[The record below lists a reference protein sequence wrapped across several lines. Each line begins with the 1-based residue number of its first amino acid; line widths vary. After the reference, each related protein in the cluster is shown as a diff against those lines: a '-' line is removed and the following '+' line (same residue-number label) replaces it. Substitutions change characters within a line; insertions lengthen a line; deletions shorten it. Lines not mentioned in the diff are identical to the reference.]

1 MNTTWSDYIQG
12 IPTLYESRRL
22 RFSDAFA
29 PQFKALFALDAE
41 KPLKI
46 LEIGCGPG
54 ALCGALHRWYPQA
67 EVMGL
72 DRDSAFIRFAQ
83 EHEKRIR
90 FLEGDAAA
98 LPFADNSF
106 DVTISNTVAE
116 HIEPSAFYGE
126 QCRVLKP
133 GGICLVLSSR
143 KSISRKPPYMKDS
156 AAEKAF
162 REKADGYDD
171 AIAAYEICKY
181 PMSESELPAAM
192 ENYGFSDV
200 APGYAVV
207 HLTPDHPAVS
217 AKVAH
222 EMINADCH
230 GTLDAVDSAVHALPG
245 QFSEEE
251 IDAVK
256 RSIHQKYDRR
266 IAQYDRGEKQ
276 WDTLV
281 SVIMVVRGRK

>member
-29 PQFKALFALDAE
+29 PQFKALFALNAE

-54 ALCGALHRWYPQA
+54 ALCGVLHRWYPQA
-67 EVMGL
+67 VVTGL

-83 EHEKRIR
+83 EHEKGIR

-106 DVTISNTVAE
+106 DVKISNTVAE
-116 HIEPSAFYGE
+116 HIEP
-126 QCRVLKP
+126 
-133 GGICLVLSSR
+133 
-143 KSISRKPPYMKDS
+143 
-156 AAEKAF
+156 
-162 REKADGYDD
+162 
-171 AIAAYEICKY
+171 
-181 PMSESELPAAM
+181 
-192 ENYGFSDV
+192 
-200 APGYAVV
+200 
-207 HLTPDHPAVS
+207 PAVS
-217 AKVAH
+217 ARVAH
-222 EMINADCH
+222 KMINADRH
-230 GTLDAVDSAVHALPG
+230 GALDAVDSVIHALPG

-256 RSIHQKYDRR
+256 RSIHQKYDKR
-266 IAQYDRGEKQ
+266 I
-276 WDTLV
+276 T
-281 SVIMVVRGRK
+281 